1 MSQQFHPL
9 TIESVEP
16 LTDDA
21 ITVRFCRPEGEAF
34 RFKPGQYLTLKRCI
48 DGDALMRA
56 YSICSSPKE
65 GLKVGIR
72 RQQGGRF
79 STHAFETFAPGEVV
93 EALPPEGNMTVALD
107 AAHARGYL
115 LIGAGSGITPLLSIA
130 RSVLEEE
137 PASTVTLIYGN
148 RRTGTMMFR
157 EALCALKNAHLQ
169 RFMWINVFSQ
179 EAQEAPLLNGRIDN
193 RLGAALHGRLLDVTG
208 YDEFFLCGPEGMISE
223 VTRGLRGL
231 GIDESRI
238 HFELFFASAVDAQ
251 RVVARHQARAA
262 RYGDQICQVAVK
274 AGGRTT
280 EFELASDGESI
291 LDGALNAGIDVPFSC
306 RGGVCATCKAR
317 IVEGDVEMDLNH
329 VLDDGQLSQGLIL
342 TCQAHPVGG
351 RVVMDYDV

>member
-1 MSQQFHPL
+1 MSLQFHPL

-21 ITVRFCRPEGEAF
+21 VAVSFRCPEGEAF
-34 RFKPGQYLTLKRCI
+34 RFKPGQYLTLRRTI
-48 DGDALMRA
+48 DGESLTRA
-56 YSICSSPKE
+56 YSICASPKE

-72 RQQGGRF
+72 RQKGGRF
-79 STHAFETFAPGEVV
+79 STHAFETFAAGDVV
-93 EALPPEGNMTVALD
+93 DALPPAGNMTADIDATHAL
-107 AAHARGYL
+107 GYL

-137 PASTVTLIYGN
+137 PGSTVTLIYGN

-157 EALCALKNAHLQ
+157 DALCALKNAHLE

-193 RLGAALHGRLLDVTG
+193 RLGVALHGGLLDIAS
-208 YDEFFLCGPEGMISE
+208 YDEFFLCGPEAMISG

-238 HFELFFASAVDAQ
+238 HFELFFASAADAE

-262 RYGDQICQVAVK
+262 RYGDQICRVAVK
-274 AGGRTT
+274 ARGRTT
-280 EFELASDGESI
+280 EFELASDGENI
-291 LDGALNAGIDVPFSC
+291 LDGALSAGIDVPFSC

-317 IVEGDVEMDLNH
+317 LVEGDVEMDLNH
-329 VLDDGQLSQGLIL
+329 ALDDAQLAQGLIL

-351 RVVMDYDV
+351 RVLVDYDV